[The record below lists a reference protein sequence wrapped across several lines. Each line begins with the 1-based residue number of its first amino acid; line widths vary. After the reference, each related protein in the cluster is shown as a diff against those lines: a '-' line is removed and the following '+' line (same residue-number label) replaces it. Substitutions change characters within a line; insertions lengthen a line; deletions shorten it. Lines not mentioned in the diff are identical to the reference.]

1 MNLHKFILVAACLL
15 VIQFSY
21 AQTSRVLV
29 HFAFDK
35 SDINDADLTALKNFK
50 TAHPNIAGITID
62 GYADTTGTDNYN
74 YALSERR
81 CAAVKQS
88 LNYDESITE
97 VLMRIGAHGE
107 KDLLYQTNPENRV
120 VIVAINDKKVE
131 EKRIRDSIAAAV
143 LAKAKADSIKADS
156 ILKQQ
161 QSEAQAKPVVQPKN
175 NPKPAGPKVLDDDV
189 SGLLKLLQDSKV
201 GESVVLNEIHFEEG
215 RHILVKSSKTALNA
229 MLQALKAMPSLQL
242 EIQGHMCC
250 DDALKTDGFDLDT
263 KEFMLSNNRAE
274 AVYDFFVQN
283 GIDASRLTY
292 KGYGTRKR
300 LVNPE
305 KTDIDREKNRRVEF
319 LIVKK

>member
-1 MNLHKFILVAACLL
+1 MNLHKLTVVAACLL

-35 SDINDADLTALKNFK
+35 SDINNADLSALQDFK
-50 TAHPNIAGITID
+50 TAHPDIAGITID

-74 YALSERR
+74 YALSVRR
-81 CAAVKQS
+81 CDAVKQALS
-88 LNYDESITE
+88 YDESITE

-107 KDLLYQTNPENRV
+107 KNLLYQTNPENRV

-131 EKRIRDSIAAAV
+131 EKRIKDSIAAAA
-143 LAKAKADSIKADS
+143 LEKAKADS

-161 QSEAQAKPVVQPKN
+161 QAAAQAKPVAQPKN
-175 NPKPAGPKVLDDDV
+175 NPKPAMPKVLDDDV
-189 SGLLKLLQDSKV
+189 SGLLKLLQDSKA
-201 GESVVLNEIHFEEG
+201 GESIILNEIHFEEG
-215 RHILVKSSKTALNA
+215 RHVLKKSSKPALNA

-242 EIQGHMCC
+242 QIQGHMCC

-263 KEFMLSNNRAE
+263 KEFMLSNNRAK

-300 LVNPE
+300 LVYPE
-305 KTDIDREKNRRVEF
+305 KTDTDRDKNRRVEF
-319 LIVKK
+319 LIIKK

>member
-107 KDLLYQTNPENRV
+107 KDLLYQT
-120 VIVAINDKKVE
+120 
-131 EKRIRDSIAAAV
+131 
-143 LAKAKADSIKADS
+143 
-156 ILKQQ
+156 
-161 QSEAQAKPVVQPKN
+161 
-175 NPKPAGPKVLDDDV
+175 
-189 SGLLKLLQDSKV
+189 
-201 GESVVLNEIHFEEG
+201 
-215 RHILVKSSKTALNA
+215 
-229 MLQALKAMPSLQL
+229 
-242 EIQGHMCC
+242 
-250 DDALKTDGFDLDT
+250 
-263 KEFMLSNNRAE
+263 
-274 AVYDFFVQN
+274 
-283 GIDASRLTY
+283 
-292 KGYGTRKR
+292 
-300 LVNPE
+300 
-305 KTDIDREKNRRVEF
+305 
-319 LIVKK
+319 

>member
-1 MNLHKFILVAACLL
+1 MNLHKFVLVAACLL

-50 TAHPNIAGITID
+50 AAHPNIAGITID

-81 CAAVKQS
+81 CTAVKQS

-161 QSEAQAKPVVQPKN
+161 QAAAKPVVQPKN

-215 RHILVKSSKTALNA
+215 RHVLVKSSKPALNA

-283 GIDASRLTY
+283 GIDAARLTY

-305 KTDIDREKNRRVEF
+305 KTDTDRDKNRRVEF